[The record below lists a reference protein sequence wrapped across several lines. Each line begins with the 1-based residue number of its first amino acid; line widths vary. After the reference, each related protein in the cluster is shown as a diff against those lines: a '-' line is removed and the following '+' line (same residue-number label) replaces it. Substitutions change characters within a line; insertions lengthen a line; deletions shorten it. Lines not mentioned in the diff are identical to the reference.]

1 MIFNFSMPLEL
12 IFSGILS
19 REHCAMGA
27 RVVITIVLRVRAL
40 RAECGNLSGAASARR
55 LLMPARET
63 EAIILKTF
71 PLGEADRLVSF
82 LGRSSGRVRGVAA
95 GARRIKN
102 RYGSTLEVLSHVQ
115 IWYVEKETR
124 ELVRIQ
130 QTDLLES
137 FHKAQSDYGLSTGLA
152 VISEISE
159 LILPEHE
166 VSEPMF
172 RLVLLAAREVERT
185 ADWRLPLSYFAFWT
199 VRLGGWLPRFDR
211 CVVCDTP
218 FGSKPAFY
226 DAHHAGLFCEKCR
239 RSGMKPLHLEARN
252 LAERFAGE
260 RLDRISYEE
269 SMHASA
275 GELREAALSWI
286 EHHVERQLLTRALL
300 ETT

>member
-1 MIFNFSMPLEL
+1 M
-12 IFSGILS
+12 
-19 REHCAMGA
+19 RA
-27 RVVITIVLRVRAL
+27 RVVITIVLRVRAF
-40 RAECGNLSGAASARR
+40 RIKWCSSSGAASARR

-82 LGRSSGRVRGVAA
+82 LGRTSGRVRGVAS
-95 GARRIKN
+95 GARRLKN

-115 IWYVEKETR
+115 LWYVERETR

-130 QTDLLES
+130 QADLLES

-159 LILPEHE
+159 LILPEQE

-172 RLVLLAAREVERT
+172 RLILLAVREIERT
-185 ADWRLPLSYFAFWT
+185 GDWNLALSYFAFWT

-211 CVVCDTP
+211 CVACDTP
-218 FGSKPAFY
+218 FGAKPAFY
-226 DAHHAGLFCEKCR
+226 DAQQPGLFCEKCR
-239 RSGMKPLHLEARN
+239 RPGMKPMHVEARN

-260 RLDRISYEE
+260 RLDRIEYQK
-269 SMHASA
+269 SMQASA
-275 GELREAALSWI
+275 RELREAALDWI
-286 EHHVERQLLTRALL
+286 EHNSDRKLKTRELL
-300 ETT
+300 EKI

>member
-1 MIFNFSMPLEL
+1 MS
-12 IFSGILS
+12 
-19 REHCAMGA
+19 A

-40 RAECGNLSGAASARR
+40 RTECGNLSGAASARR

-95 GARRIKN
+95 GA
-102 RYGSTLEVLSHVQ
+102 Q

-130 QTDLLES
+130 QADLLES

-172 RLVLLAAREVERT
+172 RLILLAAREIERT
-185 ADWRLPLSYFAFWT
+185 GDWSLPLSYFAFWT

-211 CVVCDTP
+211 CVVCDAP
-218 FGSKPAFY
+218 FGKHPAFY
-226 DAHHAGLFCEKCR
+226 DANQAGLFCEKCR

-260 RLDRISYEE
+260 RLDHIEYEK
-269 SMHASA
+269 SMPASA
-275 GELREAALSWI
+275 KELREAALSWI
-286 EHHVERQLLTRALL
+286 EHHVERRLITRELL
-300 ETT
+300 ETS

>member
-1 MIFNFSMPLEL
+1 LEVTRNL
-12 IFSGILS
+12 P
-19 REHCAMGA
+19 REHCATDA
-27 RVVITIVLRVRAL
+27 RVVITIPLRVRAP
-40 RAECGNLSGAASARR
+40 RTACSSLSDAASARR

-82 LGRSSGRVRGVAA
+82 LGRASGRVRGVAA
-95 GARRIKN
+95 GARRLKN

-130 QTDLLES
+130 QAELLES
-137 FHKAQSDYGLSTGLA
+137 FHKAQSNYSLSTGLA

-159 LILPEHE
+159 RILPEHE

-172 RLVLLAAREVERT
+172 RLILLATREVERT
-185 ADWRLPLSYFAFWT
+185 GDWALPLSYFVFWT

-211 CVVCDTP
+211 CVVCGTP

-226 DAHHAGLFCEKCR
+226 DAHQAGLFCEKCR
-239 RSGMKPLHLEARN
+239 RPGMKPLHVEART

-260 RLDRISYEE
+260 RLDRIEYEK
-269 SMHASA
+269 SVHASVR
-275 GELREAALSWI
+275 ELREAGLAWI
-286 EHHVERQLLTRALL
+286 ENHLERRLATRELL

>member
-1 MIFNFSMPLEL
+1 M
-12 IFSGILS
+12 
-19 REHCAMGA
+19 RA
-27 RVVITIVLRVRAL
+27 RVVITIVLRARAF
-40 RAECGNLSGAASARR
+40 RMKCWKSSGAASARR

-82 LGRSSGRVRGVAA
+82 LGRTSGRVRGVAS
-95 GARRIKN
+95 GARRLKN

-130 QTDLLES
+130 QADLLES
-137 FHKAQSDYGLSTGLA
+137 FHRAQSDYGLSTGLA

-172 RLVLLAAREVERT
+172 RLILLAVREIERT
-185 ADWRLPLSYFAFWT
+185 GDWNLALSYFAFWT

-211 CVVCDTP
+211 CVACETP
-218 FGSKPAFY
+218 FGMKQAFY
-226 DAHHAGLFCEKCR
+226 DAQQPGLFCERCR
-239 RSGMKPLHLEARN
+239 RPGMKPMHIEPRN
-252 LAERFAGE
+252 LAERFASE
-260 RLDRISYEE
+260 RLDRIEYQK
-269 SMHASA
+269 SMQPSA
-275 GELREAALSWI
+275 RELREAALDWI
-286 EHHVERQLLTRALL
+286 EYNVERRLRTRKLL
-300 ETT
+300 EST